1 MINVASQFNFDE
13 IHQYVIFAY
22 SCQDSDEATA
32 ITDDQIRFLQWVFEA
47 LFIPV
52 CLFSQWFTYK
62 WGLRRAV
69 SMASSLQLL
78 GLLVRSAIN
87 FNFQLLYVGQILIAL
102 AFPFLL
108 NLPVKLSAVWFK
120 KNNRSLPSAIG
131 FLSGLVGIL
140 LAARLAATLF
150 SRNATI
156 NKMPHGVD
164 LYSPCQ
170 SDNQKQLG
178 YKKHEI

>member
-22 SCQDSDEATA
+22 SCKNSDETIP

-62 WGLRRAV
+62 WGLKQSV
-69 SMASSLQLL
+69 SIASNLQLF
-78 GLLVRSAIN
+78 GLILRSLINVN
-87 FNFQLLYVGQILIAL
+87 FNLLYVGQILIAL

-108 NLPVKLSAVWFK
+108 NLPVKISAVWFK
-120 KNNRSLPSAIG
+120 KNNRSLPSVIG
-131 FLSGLVGIL
+131 YLSGLFGIL
-140 LAARLAATLF
+140 LAGHLAITLF
-150 SRNATI
+150 SHNEEI
-156 NKMPHGVD
+156 NKMPHDVD
-164 LYSPCQ
+164 LYSPCH
-170 SDNQKQLG
+170 SNNPKQLLF
-178 YKKHEI
+178 KKIEI